1 MGLLDR
7 GDQPSGSLNVAQKKR
22 LEMARALA
30 ARPYLLLLD
39 EVLAGLNPSEIASMM
54 ATVRAIREDGISI
67 LMIEHVMQAIMSISD
82 RILVLDYG
90 TLIATGL
97 PEEVANNP
105 QVIEAYL
112 GDPEN
117 DGATAGGVDYM
128 AILEVNDIASGYEG
142 VQILWGVNLKLEPGK
157 LTTLV
162 GSNGVGKT
170 TLLKTVMGLM
180 APINGSVSFQ
190 GEDVTNLSAHA
201 RANAGMVLVPEGRQL
216 FTEMTI
222 YENLEMGAFSPRARA
237 TFNQNLDKVY
247 ELFPRLKERTR
258 QKAGT
263 LSGGEQQMV
272 AVGRGLM
279 AEPEVLMLDE
289 LSLGLSP
296 LLALTLFEAL
306 TRLKKTGLTM
316 LLVEQ
321 NVTMALAVSDYAYV
335 LAEGKVHLEGPA
347 RELSKND
354 EVRRTYLGI

>member
-1 MGLLDR
+1 
-7 GDQPSGSLNVAQKKR
+7 
-22 LEMARALA
+22 
-30 ARPYLLLLD
+30 
-39 EVLAGLNPSEIASMM
+39 
-54 ATVRAIREDGISI
+54 
-67 LMIEHVMQAIMSISD
+67 
-82 RILVLDYG
+82 
-90 TLIATGL
+90 
-97 PEEVANNP
+97 
-105 QVIEAYL
+105 
-112 GDPEN
+112 
-117 DGATAGGVDYM
+117 M
-128 AILEVNDIASGYEG
+128 AILEVNDITSGYEG

-170 TLLKTVMGLM
+170 TLLKTVMGLIRPL
-180 APINGSVSFQ
+180 AGSVSFQ
-190 GEDVTNLSAHA
+190 GKDVTTLSAHA
-201 RANAGMVLVPEGRQL
+201 RAKSGMVLVPEGRQL

-247 ELFPRLKERTR
+247 ALFPRLKERAR

-306 TRLKKTGLTM
+306 NRLKKTGLTM

>member
-1 MGLLDR
+1 
-7 GDQPSGSLNVAQKKR
+7 
-22 LEMARALA
+22 MAL
-30 ARPYLLLLD
+30 
-39 EVLAGLNPSEIASMM
+39 
-54 ATVRAIREDGISI
+54 
-67 LMIEHVMQAIMSISD
+67 
-82 RILVLDYG
+82 
-90 TLIATGL
+90 
-97 PEEVANNP
+97 
-105 QVIEAYL
+105 
-112 GDPEN
+112 
-117 DGATAGGVDYM
+117 
-128 AILEVNDIASGYEG
+128 LEVNSLASGYEG
-142 VQILWGVNLKLEPGK
+142 VQILWGVNLKLEPGR

-180 APINGSVSFQ
+180 RPLEGTVSFQ
-190 GEDVTNLSAHA
+190 GRDVTHLPAHA
-201 RANAGMVLVPEGRQL
+201 RAKAGMVLVPEGRQL

-222 YENLEMGAFSPRARA
+222 YENLEMGAFSSRARA
-237 TFNQNLDKVY
+237 GFKQNLEKVY
-247 ELFPRLKERTR
+247 ELFPRLAERAR

-279 AEPEVLMLDE
+279 AEPEILMLDE

-296 LLALTLFEAL
+296 LLALNLFEAL

-354 EVRRTYLGI
+354 DVRRTYLGI